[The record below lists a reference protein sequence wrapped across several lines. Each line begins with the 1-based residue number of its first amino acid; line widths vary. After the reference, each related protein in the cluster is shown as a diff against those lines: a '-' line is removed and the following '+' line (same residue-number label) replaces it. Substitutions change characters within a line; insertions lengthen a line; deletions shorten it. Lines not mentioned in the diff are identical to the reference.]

1 MRARLPDRTGAV
13 EPEGVAIYFEVFDRP
28 DVPTLLLVAPSPI
41 THSRIWKALLPNLA
55 RRYRVVMFD
64 GRGNG
69 RSGRPTAV
77 AEHTRAAN
85 VADMVGVLDAS
96 DTDTAVVVAHC
107 HANWW
112 VVDLIDAHPS
122 RVEAFVAIA
131 PGVPYLGPSQPHWAA
146 SAATWADVVPDPS
159 GWQLFNRHAITHDHR
174 RWVEFFFAEQLVE
187 PHSTKQLEDAVAW
200 ALESTGEIL
209 AASEEAQELSAP
221 NRLRFEQQCRG
232 IAVPTLVVHGDQD
245 VCQHVD
251 KGRAFAELVGAELV
265 VLEGAGHLALV
276 RDPVTVNRAI
286 TDFVDRTTAGRMR
299 ARRARPTQTGPP
311 GLVPPLERRRPND
324 Q

>member
-1 MRARLPDRTGAV
+1 
-13 EPEGVAIYFEVFDRP
+13 
-28 DVPTLLLVAPSPI
+28 
-41 THSRIWKALLPNLA
+41 
-55 RRYRVVMFD
+55 
-64 GRGNG
+64 
-69 RSGRPTAV
+69 
-77 AEHTRAAN
+77 
-85 VADMVGVLDAS
+85 
-96 DTDTAVVVAHC
+96 
-107 HANWW
+107 
-112 VVDLIDAHPS
+112 
-122 RVEAFVAIA
+122 VAIA

-200 ALESTGEIL
+200 APESTGEIL
-209 AASEEAQELSAP
+209 AASEEAQELAAP

-276 RDPVTVNRAI
+276 RDTFRRSRTRPVGYSSDNRAASWPSDPI
-286 TDFVDRTTAGRMR
+286 RRVASRASTRDVPLRWGATAVRYPAQR
-299 ARRARPTQTGPP
+299 LR
-311 GLVPPLERRRPND
+311 E
-324 Q
+324 

>member
-13 EPEGVAIYFEVFDRP
+13 EPGGVGIYFEVFDRP

-41 THSRIWKALLPNLA
+41 THSRIWKALLPDLA
-55 RRYRVVMFD
+55 RRYRIVTFD

-77 AEHTRAAN
+77 EEHTRAAN
-85 VADMVGVLDAS
+85 VVDIVGVLDAC
-96 DTDTAVVVAHC
+96 DTERAVVVAHC

-112 VVDLIDAHPS
+112 VVDLIAAHPS

-146 SAATWADVVPDPS
+146 SAATWADVLADPS

-174 RWVEFFFAEQLVE
+174 RWVEFFFGQQLVE
-187 PHSTKQLEDAVAW
+187 PHSTKQLDDAVGW

-209 AASEEAQELSAP
+209 AASEEAQELAAP
-221 NRLRFEQQCRG
+221 NRQEFEQQCRG

-251 KGRAFAELVGAELV
+251 KGRAFAELVDAELV

-276 RDPVTVNRAI
+276 RDPVPVNRAI
-286 TDFVDRTTAGRMR
+286 IDFVDRTTGRPIR
-299 ARRARPTQTGPP
+299 ARRTRPTLIGPLRP
-311 GLVPPLERRRPND
+311 APKPERHRPHD
-324 Q
+324 P

>member
-1 MRARLPDRTGAV
+1 MRARQPDRTGAV
-13 EPEGVAIYFEVFDRP
+13 EPRGVAIYFEVFDRR
-28 DVPTLLLVAPSPI
+28 DAPTLLLLAPSPI
-41 THSRIWKALLPNLA
+41 THSRIWKALLPTLA
-55 RRYRVVMFD
+55 RRYRVVTFD
-64 GRGNG
+64 GRGTG
-69 RSGRPTAV
+69 RSGRPTAME
-77 AEHTRAAN
+77 EHTRAAN
-85 VADMVGVLDAS
+85 VADIVGVLDAS

-112 VVDLIDAHPS
+112 AVDLIGAHPS

-131 PGVPYLGPSQPHWAA
+131 PGVPYLGPSQPHWVAG
-146 SAATWADVVPDPS
+146 SATWADVLPDPS

-200 ALESTGEIL
+200 ALESTGAIL
-209 AASEEAQELSAP
+209 AMSEEAQELSAP
-221 NRLRFEQQCRG
+221 DRLQFEQQCRG

-251 KGRAFAELVGAELV
+251 KGRAFAGLVGAELV

>member
-1 MRARLPDRTGAV
+1 V
-13 EPEGVAIYFEVFDRP
+13 IEPAGVAIYFEVFERP
-28 DVPTLLLVAPSPI
+28 DAPTLLLLAPSPI

-55 RRYRVVMFD
+55 RRYRVISLD

-77 AEHTRAAN
+77 QDHTRAAN
-85 VADMVGVLDAS
+85 VADIIGVLDAS
-96 DTDTAVVVAHC
+96 DTDEAVVVAHC

-112 VVDLIDAHPS
+112 VVDLIDAQPS
-122 RVEAFVAIA
+122 RVTAYVAIA
-131 PGVPYLGPSQPHWAA
+131 PGVPYLGRSQPHWDAT
-146 SAATWADVVPDPS
+146 AATWAEILPDPS
-159 GWQLFNRHAITHDHR
+159 GWQLFNRHAITRDHR
-174 RWVEFFFAEQLVE
+174 RWVEFFFGEQLVE

-209 AASEEAQELSAP
+209 AASEEAQELAAP
-221 NRLRFEQQCRG
+221 PRQQFERQCRR
-232 IAVPTLVVHGDQD
+232 ISVPTLVIHGDRD

-251 KGRAFAELVGAELV
+251 KGRAFADLVGAELV

-286 TDFVDRTTAGRMR
+286 TDFVDR
-299 ARRARPTQTGPP
+299 
-311 GLVPPLERRRPND
+311 RRPSAD
-324 Q
+324 

>member
-1 MRARLPDRTGAV
+1 MRARLPDRADTV
-13 EPEGVAIYFEVFDRP
+13 ESGGVSISFEVFDQP
-28 DVPTLLLVAPSPI
+28 DVSTLLLVAPSPI
-41 THSRIWKALLPNLA
+41 THSRIWKALLPDLA
-55 RRYRVVMFD
+55 RRYRVVTFD

-77 AEHTRAAN
+77 EAHTRAAN
-85 VADMVGVLDAS
+85 VADILAVLDAS
-96 DTDTAVVVAHC
+96 ETESAVVVAHC

-112 VVDLIDAHPS
+112 VVDLIDAQPS

-131 PGVPYLGPSQPHWAA
+131 PGVPYLGPPQPHWVAT
-146 SAATWADVVPDPS
+146 AATWADVIPDPS

-209 AASEEAQELSAP
+209 AASEEAQELDSP
-221 NRLRFEQQCRG
+221 DRPQFEQQCRG
-232 IAVPTLVVHGDQD
+232 IVVPTLVIHGDQD

-286 TDFVDRTTAGRMR
+286 VDFVERTTA
-299 ARRARPTQTGPP
+299 ARRRALNG
-311 GLVPPLERRRPND
+311 RRTRRHAVVGAD
-324 Q
+324 LRLR